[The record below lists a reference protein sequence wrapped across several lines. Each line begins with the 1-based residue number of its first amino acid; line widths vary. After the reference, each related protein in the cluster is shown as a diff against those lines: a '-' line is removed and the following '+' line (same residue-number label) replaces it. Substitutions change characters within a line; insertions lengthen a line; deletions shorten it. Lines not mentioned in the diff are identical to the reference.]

1 MTNTQKKTY
10 MGLDPLICY
19 PNTLLHIVLQQFLY
33 LGFFKG
39 KVTILVFFVSDWLHF
54 ERLPTGDFSYV
65 SIPGRA
71 QLGDHDITVLSA
83 VPAPVAAQVSPPSEA
98 LGGHDLE
105 DSWEDMTK
113 HSMYVVFAWFAYLYI
128 KKIDQITVYYCN
140 LNQESAGEPK
150 EMQVTLFAGGGEAV
164 VTYTY
169 TPQGIVWYC
178 QVIGISFDSLEIF
191 RVEQELEFCGGR

>member
-1 MTNTQKKTY
+1 MLFLRDLRTFKK
-10 MGLDPLICY
+10 
-19 PNTLLHIVLQQFLY
+19 
-33 LGFFKG
+33 
-39 KVTILVFFVSDWLHF
+39 
-54 ERLPTGDFSYV
+54 
-65 SIPGRA
+65 
-71 QLGDHDITVLSA
+71 
-83 VPAPVAAQVSPPSEA
+83 
-98 LGGHDLE
+98 
-105 DSWEDMTK
+105 
-113 HSMYVVFAWFAYLYI
+113 
-128 KKIDQITVYYCN
+128 KKDQITVYYCN